1 MPKKRKR
8 GADLHCRKKHN
19 RPGRAIIRM
28 RINGIEKNIKNHFKS
43 TEANSNI
50 DIAMFDVTE
59 FEKEREELNEKKKK
73 ITIFSSDNVWRLY
86 LFMKM
91 YSVK

>member
-28 RINGIEKNIKNHFKS
+28 RINGIENNIKNHFKS

-59 FEKEREELNEKKKK
+59 FEKELFNYLVVEKWKKKK
-73 ITIFSSDNVWRLY
+73 NFE
-86 LFMKM
+86 K
-91 YSVK
+91 K